1 MVQASTSGDGWFQD
15 EWQDHLTR
23 RLGRAVVVSLLL
35 HLAVLLLVAL
45 VRLPQ
50 QGERPLASIE
60 ISLAHLPAP
69 VTNVTEPP
77 KVSVPPPKVQPKVV
91 EAPKP
96 APVKPP
102 PAMKVA
108 PPSPPVHAPLPVPIP
123 KATSVPPPS
132 IPAKL
137 SNDVLRDVMKGV
149 ELPPDAPKFGDYSPA
164 DRPKKAQLKLPDVP
178 VASDMKE
185 PAVKPAPAKAASSV
199 TDDLTKELDEELK
212 KIKKISLPKPVH
224 AEMPANPASPP
235 TPQLEAK
242 VPSVK
247 AVDTTLKVP
256 GMTSGS
262 NAYLGLV
269 KRRISNLWSAP
280 PVGNG
285 VDKALRVT
293 IRFKLHRNGTVT
305 DVMIEDSSGNEYYDI
320 AGKRAVLSAIPLP
333 PFPADITESSYDA
346 HFTFT
351 VGEQQG

>member
-1 MVQASTSGDGWFQD
+1 MVQPSTSADGWFHD
-15 EWQDHLTR
+15 EWQGPLTR
-23 RLGRAVVVSLLL
+23 RLGRAVVVSLVL
-35 HLAVLLLVAL
+35 HLGVLMVVAL

-60 ISLAHLPAP
+60 ISLASLP
-69 VTNVTEPP
+69 TPP
-77 KVSVPPPKVQPKVV
+77 AKVSEPPKVV

-96 APVKPP
+96 AALKPLPVKTAPV
-102 PAMKVA
+102 PA
-108 PPSPPVHAPLPVPIP
+108 PVHAPVPIP
-123 KATSVPPPS
+123 LPKATPVPAPA
-132 IPAKL
+132 PAKL

-149 ELPPDAPKFGDYSPA
+149 ELPPDAPKFGDFSPA
-164 DRPKKAQLKLPDVP
+164 DKPKKAQLKLPDVP
-178 VASDMKE
+178 VAQDIKE
-185 PAVKPAPAKAASSV
+185 PAAKLPPIRSASSV
-199 TDDLTKELDEELK
+199 TDDLTKELNEEFK
-212 KIKKISLPKPVH
+212 KIKNMDLPKPVPV
-224 AEMPANPASPP
+224 EMPARPAFQPAPP
-235 TPQLEAK
+235 LEAR

-247 AVDTTLKVP
+247 AVDATLKVP

-262 NAYLGLV
+262 SAYLGLV

-285 VDKALRVT
+285 VEKALAVT

-305 DVMIEDSSGNEYYDI
+305 DVIVEDSSGNEYYDI